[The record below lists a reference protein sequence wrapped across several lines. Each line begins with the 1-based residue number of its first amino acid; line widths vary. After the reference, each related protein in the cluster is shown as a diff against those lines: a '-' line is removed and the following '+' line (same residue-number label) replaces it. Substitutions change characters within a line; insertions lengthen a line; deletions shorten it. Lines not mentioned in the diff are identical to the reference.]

1 MQTRDKKR
9 NFFGGYRH
17 GNKSMPKLTGH
28 TRQKSSASNNNND
41 NNNDD
46 EIDEE
51 TKKKT
56 QIEKALEKANAAV
69 LFDSANNFKGAIKF
83 YEEAVILL
91 QDVLLAD
98 PFRSD
103 RLRLQNIVSIF
114 SSSSF
119 LFSSFLLHPLVYSPP
134 LRSLLFPNSFF
145 VITIIIIIND
155 WLPGGRIAA

>member
-1 MQTRDKKR
+1 MQTRDRKR

-41 NNNDD
+41 DNNDD
-46 EIDEE
+46 EMDEE

-69 LFDSANNFKGAIKF
+69 LIDSANNFQGAVKF
-83 YEEAVILL
+83 YEEAVTLI

-98 PFRSD
+98 PFRTD
-103 RLRLQNIVSIF
+103 RLRLQNIVSMTF
-114 SSSSF
+114 FF
-119 LFSSFLLHPLVYSPP
+119 LHHLLLPPP
-134 LRSLLFPNSFF
+134 LIGNSFF
-145 VITIIIIIND
+145 IPFLSFSRSLYISFFY
-155 WLPGGRIAA
+155 WYYHYY

>member
-41 NNNDD
+41 DNNDD
-46 EIDEE
+46 EMDEE

-69 LFDSANNFKGAIKF
+69 LFDSANNFKGAIRF

-114 SSSSF
+114 
-119 LFSSFLLHPLVYSPP
+119 LFSRTPWYIPFPFFLSFSISP
-134 LRSLLFPNSFF
+134 FF
-145 VITIIIIIND
+145 ITIIIIIND